1 MDSAIEMGTLPP
13 IKRARVIEEG
23 DEEEEEE
30 EDVEK
35 EVEEEVEEE
44 EEDVSILIFENLI
57 FIICFIFLNRHYFWE
72 FLKKF
77 HVLKCILPHHC
88 TCK

>member
-30 EDVEK
+30 EEAEK

-77 HVLKCILPHHC
+77 HVLKYILPHHC
-88 TCK
+88 TCN

>member
-30 EDVEK
+30 EEVEK

-57 FIICFIFLNRHYFWE
+57 LSFTLSFFTVIIFENSQR
-72 FLKKF
+72 KF
-77 HVLKCILPHHC
+77 MY
-88 TCK
+88 

>member
-30 EDVEK
+30 EEVEK

-44 EEDVSILIFENLI
+44 EEDVSILISIFENLI
-57 FIICFIFLNRHYFWE
+57 FSSPLFIFLLHVSHYF
-72 FLKKF
+72 
-77 HVLKCILPHHC
+77 
-88 TCK
+88 